1 MLFIVNPISGNGRK
15 RRIIKEI
22 KRRGYRV
29 AYTEFSG
36 HASEIA
42 AFSDDEKI
50 VAVGGYG
57 TVNEIVRSLYG
68 SGKIL
73 GILPCGSG
81 DGLALHLGISRNY
94 KKALETI
101 TTGHTKSMDI
111 GKMNDRIFA
120 SVCGVGFDAIVS
132 QEFAKSGKRGMMNYV
147 LQGLK
152 VWRKFTPEEY
162 TVTTDGKSFV
172 IKAAMITVCNSNQ
185 WGNGAIIAPLASSDD
200 ALLDITIVAPFSFG
214 QIPRLA
220 FRLMTGK
227 LHKDKGVKCLKAS
240 KVQIIRATEG
250 PAHLDGDC
258 YTCGKVL
265 DISVIPG
272 AIDVIIP

>member
-15 RRIIKEI
+15 KHIVKEI
-22 KRRGYRV
+22 KKRGYNV
-29 AYTEFSG
+29 AFTEFPG
-36 HASEIA
+36 HADEIA
-42 AFSDDEKI
+42 TSSHEREI
-50 VAVGGYG
+50 VAVGGDG

-68 SGKIL
+68 SGKVL

-94 KKALETI
+94 KKALKTLAD
-101 TTGHTKSMDI
+101 GHTKSMDI
-111 GKMNDRIFA
+111 GKLKDRIFA

-152 VWRKFTPEEY
+152 IWRRFIPEEY
-162 TVTTDGKSFV
+162 TVTADEISFV
-172 IKAAMITVCNSNQ
+172 TKAAMITVCNSNQ
-185 WGNGAIIAPLASSDD
+185 WGNGAKIAPLASSDD
-200 ALLDITIVAPFSFG
+200 GLLDITIVAPFSFTD
-214 QIPRLA
+214 IPRLA
-220 FRLMTGK
+220 FKLMTGK
-227 LHKDKGVKCLKAS
+227 LHKDKSVKCLKAAN
-240 KVQIIRATEG
+240 IRITRAKEG

-258 YTCGKVL
+258 FTCGKVL